1 MPNNTYEHKPA
12 VKEVLSACGF
22 DTLQNDKEHMAELI
36 IKVSC
41 AYRVWDFDLSR
52 AADIM
57 LRYNGLIVD
66 AAQAIRKSMKEYDF
80 HGGFHFSLE
89 HILSEQDALH
99 DEFVLLR
106 RYSERNLFPVGHA
119 FSEIMSLDE
128 QGKVY
133 AGEKCLADSFESFL
147 DKLIGNAYKDI

>member
-1 MPNNTYEHKPA
+1 MPNNSFEHKPA
-12 VKEVLSACGF
+12 VREVLTACGF
-22 DTLQNDKEHMAELI
+22 DSLRNEKEAMAELI

-41 AYRVWDFDLSR
+41 AYKVWDFDLSS
-52 AADIM
+52 AANTI
-57 LRYNGLIVD
+57 LKYNGLIVD

-89 HILSEQDALH
+89 HMLNEQDNLH
-99 DEFVLLR
+99 DEFVLMR
-106 RYSERNLFPVGHA
+106 RYSEKNLFPVGNA

-133 AGEKCLADSFESFL
+133 AGEKCLADSFEIFL
-147 DKLIGNAYKDI
+147 DKLIGDAYKDI